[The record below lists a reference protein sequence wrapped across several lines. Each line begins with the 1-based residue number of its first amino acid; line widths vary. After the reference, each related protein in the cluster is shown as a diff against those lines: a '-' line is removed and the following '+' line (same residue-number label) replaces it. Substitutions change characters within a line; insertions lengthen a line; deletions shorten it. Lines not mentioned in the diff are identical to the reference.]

1 MKTFLLPLLLTALL
15 CPLVFADTIESNSA
29 TDTSLSEDKM
39 LEILGYMTVYRSG
52 LKELGFDGSDADAIA
67 RGIKKAL
74 SEDTMDPAIQND
86 MPAFQAYIEERLEQ
100 AEARLADE
108 QASAAEKN
116 SQEGAAFIAKIKS
129 EDDVESTESGLHY
142 RIHNA
147 GSEERPSLDDTVTVH
162 YKGTRIDGTQFDSS
176 YDRGAPADFPL
187 RGVVSGFAEG
197 LTKIGE
203 GGRITLYIPS
213 DLAYG
218 NNPRPGV
225 IQPGDTLIF
234 ECELI
239 KINP

>member
-1 MKTFLLPLLLTALL
+1 MKTSFLAICALIL
-15 CPLVFADTIESNSA
+15 SFQLIFADQEPRELITEDSSNEA
-29 TDTSLSEDKM
+29 RM

-52 LKELGFDGSDADAIA
+52 LKELGFDASDAEAIA

-74 SEDTMDPAIQND
+74 SEATMDPSIQRD
-86 MPAFQAYIEERLEQ
+86 MGAFQDYI
-100 AEARLADE
+100 EARLADAEAKIASE
-108 QASAAEKN
+108 QASIASVN
-116 SQEGAAFIAKIKS
+116 SAEGAAFVS
-129 EDDVESTESGLHY
+129 ELKDRKGLKSTESGLHY
-142 RIHNA
+142 LIHES
-147 GSEERPSLDDTVTVH
+147 GSDTRASLEDTVRVH

-176 YDRGAPADFPL
+176 YDRGEPADFPL
-187 RGVVSGFAEG
+187 KGVVPGFAEG

-234 ECELI
+234 DCELI
-239 KINP
+239 KVNP